1 MRLLNNPSK
10 LTTDQ
15 IAGFLVVL
23 GTFVGL
29 LIRLSLPL
37 ISAFPLNDGGL
48 FYSMIGDLQHNHYAL
63 PMSTS
68 YNASNLPFA
77 YPPLGLYI
85 TAFLAE
91 LFRIPLLDLLRLAPA
106 VLSAGCIPIFYLLA
120 NQFLGSRVTSAAAA
134 VVFALTPRIF
144 EWQIM
149 GGGITR
155 SFGMIFSLLT
165 MHYIVKLYKSQTLIH
180 VVGASIFGALTV
192 LSHPEAVPHTLIA
205 VGVFYLFLSRSRS
218 GLLGSLL
225 VGLFVLLLSL
235 PWWLTIID
243 RYGTGPFVAAI
254 STAGVNNSGWFERL
268 FILLR
273 YEFTQEPYLPLIAV
287 LSLIG
292 IFQSILSRNILLP
305 AWMILHYLLEPRS
318 GSLYMLIPLVM
329 LTAIGIGTVV
339 SMVLL
344 ANKGVIKRSQPVNSS
359 PINGYAISRVFRPA
373 FPIFI
378 LLFIYLM
385 LSAYVSAFFIY
396 DRVSL
401 KHADTQV
408 FDWINDNV
416 KRDADF
422 LVITNAEPLLDP
434 LSEWF
439 PALTERKS
447 LATVFGHEWVPG
459 GNFQTKVS
467 GYEKLQDC
475 SQQTA
480 TCLYDWTDE
489 KNVGF
494 DYVLI
499 KKQLDSSILEY
510 DLKTNP
516 GYSLYFENSAL
527 IIYGRNN
534 N

>member
-1 MRLLNNPSK
+1 MRLFNNPSK

-48 FYSMIGDLQHNHYAL
+48 FYSMIRDLQHNHYAL

-68 YNASNLPFA
+68 YNAPNLPFA

-106 VLSAGCIPIFYLLA
+106 ALSAGCIPIFYLLA
-120 NQFLGSRVTSAAAA
+120 NQFLGSRTTSAAAA
-134 VVFALTPRIF
+134 ILFALTPRIF

-155 SFGMIFSLLT
+155 SFGMVFSLLT
-165 MHYIVKLYKSQTLIH
+165 MLYVVKLYKSQTLAH

-192 LSHPEAVPHTLIA
+192 LSHPEAVPNTLIA
-205 VGVFYLFLSRSRS
+205 VGVFYLFLSRTRS
-218 GLLGSLL
+218 GMLGSLL

-235 PWWLTIID
+235 PWWLTIIA
-243 RYGTGPFVAAI
+243 RYGTGSFVAAI

-268 FILLR
+268 FIFLR
-273 YEFTQEPYLPLIAV
+273 YDFTHEPYLPLIAV

-305 AWMILHYLLEPRS
+305 AWMILHYLVEPRS
-318 GSLYMLIPLVM
+318 GTLYMLIPLVM
-329 LTAIGIGTVV
+329 LAAIGIGPVV

-344 ANKGVIKRSQPVNSS
+344 ANKRTIEHCQPVNSS
-359 PINGYAISRVFRPA
+359 PINDYAKSHDFRSIFPVF
-373 FPIFI
+373 IF
-378 LLFIYLM
+378 LFVYLM

-401 KHADTQV
+401 KPADTQV
-408 FDWINDNV
+408 FGWINDNV

-422 LVITNAEPLLDP
+422 LVLTDAEPLLDP

-439 PALTERKS
+439 PALTEHKS
-447 LATVFGHEWVPG
+447 LATVFGNEWVSG
-459 GNFQTKVS
+459 GNFQTRIVA
-467 GYEKLQDC
+467 YEKLQDC
-475 SQQTA
+475 FHQTA
-480 TCLYDWTDE
+480 TCLYDWADDN
-489 KNVGF
+489 NVAF

-499 KKQLDSSILEY
+499 KKQLDSTILEY

-516 GYSLYFENSAL
+516 GYSLYYENSVL
-527 IIYGRNN
+527 IIYGRVNN
-534 N
+534 